1 MKRLLFLILMICTLL
16 FSLTACT
23 GSTEN
28 LSQTKAP
35 DDVISTSEEEM
46 ADEKEAEVPD
56 SVSEVSEASEETPL
70 EESTEAP
77 AETAAEE
84 EPETPA
90 EAATEDDSE
99 ETAAETTSKS
109 LVVYFSWSGNTEN
122 VAKSIQ
128 AQTNSDLFEIVPKT
142 PYSDDYNT
150 VVDLAQEEQKNN
162 ARPEIADVVENIDQ
176 YDMIYIG
183 FPNWWGD
190 MPMILYTFFDT
201 YDLSGK
207 TIAPF
212 CTSGGSGLSN
222 TVNEMKELEPNA
234 MVTDGLHIGSEASSS
249 PDDAVSQWLNEIG
262 VAE

>member
-1 MKRLLFLILMICTLL
+1 MKKLLLSILMICTLL

-28 LSQTKAP
+28 VSQTKAP
-35 DDVISTSEEEM
+35 DDVILTSSEEM
-46 ADEKEAEVPD
+46 ADEKEAEIPD

-77 AETAAEE
+77 AETA
-84 EPETPA
+84 
-90 EAATEDDSE
+90 TEDDSE
-99 ETAAETTSKS
+99 EAAAETTSKS

-234 MVTDGLHIGSEASSS
+234 TVTNGLHIGSAASSN

-262 VAE
+262 FAE

>member
-1 MKRLLFLILMICTLL
+1 MKKLLFLILMICTLL

-28 LSQTKAP
+28 VSQTKAP
-35 DDVISTSEEEM
+35 DDVISMSEEEM
-46 ADEKEAEVPD
+46 VDEKET
-56 SVSEVSEASEETPL
+56 EVSDSGSTEKSVEATAETPL
-70 EESTEAP
+70 EES
-77 AETAAEE
+77 AETPVEATTEE
-84 EPETPA
+84 EPE
-90 EAATEDDSE
+90 
-99 ETAAETTSKS
+99 ETASETTSKS

-128 AQTNSDLFEIVPKT
+128 TQTNSDLFEIVPKI

-162 ARPEIADVVENIDQ
+162 ARPEIADIVENIDQ
-176 YDMIYIG
+176 YDVIYIG

-234 MVTDGLHIGSEASSS
+234 IVTNGLHIGSEASSS
-249 PDDAVSQWLNEIG
+249 PDDAVIQWLNEIG